1 MSVPNPLRAI
11 GRAQFP
17 LGAPDW
23 PTGVDRPPPERKIGL
38 DYDHEWSRR
47 YPARLVRAVMLDNV
61 TRPLAQFV
69 APTTVHG
76 AEYLRHLEA
85 PVIFAANHA
94 SHFDTPLLLTT
105 LPTRFRH
112 RTVVGAASDYFFD
125 RRWKATLWSLTL
137 AAIPIDRA
145 RVNRR
150 SAEIATELLR
160 DNWNL
165 VIFPE
170 GGRTSD
176 GWAQEFRAGAA
187 YLALR
192 TGAPVVPVYLHG
204 TRRILPKR
212 DEEHPGGSG
221 TENKGRPLRRSP
233 VTIMFGP
240 PLSPE
245 DSEDARRF
253 GVRIERAIEVLAREV
268 ATDWWTAR
276 RSPEE
281 ASDALHGPDAVAWRR
296 AWALG
301 PPAQL
306 DRDRAWPDVR
316 LARLTGRRRPHG
328 RRGSA
333 RPGSALVPRRRSPG

>member
-1 MSVPNPLRAI
+1 VSVPNPLKAL
-11 GRAQFP
+11 GRARFP

-47 YPARLVRAVMLDNV
+47 YPARLVRAAVLDNV

-69 APTTVHG
+69 APSTVRG
-76 AEYLRHLEA
+76 AEYLRQLDA

-112 RTVVGAASDYFFD
+112 RTVVAAASDYFFD
-125 RRWKATLWSLTL
+125 RRWKGTLWSLAL
-137 AAIPIDRA
+137 AAIPIERS

-150 SAEIATELLR
+150 SAEIATDLLR
-160 DNWNL
+160 DHWNL

-170 GGRTSD
+170 GGRTPD
-176 GWAQEFRAGAA
+176 GWAQEFRGGAA

-204 TRRILPKR
+204 TGRILPKR
-212 DEEHPGGSG
+212 NDAHPGGSG
-221 TENKGRPLRRSP
+221 TENKGRPLRRAP

-240 PLSPE
+240 PLSPH
-245 DSEDARRF
+245 DDEDARRF

-281 ASDALHGPDAVAWRR
+281 APDALHGPDAVPWRR

-301 PPAQL
+301 PPPEL
-306 DRDRAWPDVR
+306 GRDRPWPDVR
-316 LARLTGRRRPHG
+316 LARLTGRRRRRDG
-328 RRGSA
+328 RGSA
-333 RPGSALVPRRRSPG
+333 RPTDAGTSKRRSLR